1 MMKKLIPFML
11 AVVVLVGCSRQVDF
25 VYFNLSG
32 HEITV
37 DDVSGLPGW
46 ASPGV
51 LVPSTDDTNR
61 LNEKSATCF
70 ESVRIADRIS
80 IRWTEGGKTQ
90 ELRLQRAELGV
101 PATLRGGRL
110 CFTYLGDGKWR
121 AKLR

>member
-1 MMKKLIPFML
+1 MKKLFPFLL

-25 VYFNLSG
+25 VYYNQSG

-37 DDVSGLPGW
+37 DDVSGLPRW

-51 LVPSTDDTNR
+51 LVASTDTNR
-61 LNEKSATCF
+61 PREASATCF
-70 ESVRIADRIS
+70 ESVRIADQIG
-80 IRWTEGGKTQ
+80 IHWTESGKTQ
-90 ELRLQRAELGV
+90 ELRLHRAELGV

-121 AKLR
+121 AELR

>member
-1 MMKKLIPFML
+1 MKKLFPFLL
-11 AVVVLVGCSRQVDF
+11 AVVVLAGCSRQVDF
-25 VYFNLSG
+25 VYYNQSG

-37 DDVSGLPGW
+37 DDVSGLPRW

-51 LVPSTDDTNR
+51 LVASTDTNR
-61 LNEKSATCF
+61 PSEKSATCF
-70 ESVRIADRIS
+70 ESVRIADQIS
-80 IRWTEGGKTQ
+80 IHWTESGKTQ

-121 AKLR
+121 AELR